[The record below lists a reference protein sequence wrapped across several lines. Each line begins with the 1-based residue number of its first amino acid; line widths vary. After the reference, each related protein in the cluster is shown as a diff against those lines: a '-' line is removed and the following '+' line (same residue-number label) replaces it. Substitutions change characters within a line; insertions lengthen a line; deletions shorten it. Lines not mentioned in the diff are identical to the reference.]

1 MLATI
6 TGFFKS
12 KYLIRMNL
20 FIHTKEYRD
29 RFPKVGRKIR
39 DWPRYRRDEPGD
51 DTTDLIMSQAALVSM
66 CDDQLGRILDVFD
79 AENLWK
85 DTALIVTTDH
95 GFMLGEQW
103 LVGKESDAVLL

>member
-12 KYLIRMNL
+12 KYLNPHEP
-20 FIHTKEYRD
+20 FYSPKEYRD

-95 GFMLGEQW
+95 GFMLGEHGW
-103 LVGKESDAVLL
+103 WGKNRMPFLL